1 MNFSTDRKVMTGIGM
16 ISLTDIVLLLLIFFL
31 LSSTFILQ
39 PGIKVVLPTSS
50 THESGAEESVII
62 TIRQDGTI
70 FLNNLLVPVEKLAF
84 ELNKILGEE
93 ADKMVVIQAHHT
105 ITIEQTVKVM
115 DIVKSVGG
123 RKFLIAT
130 RPEES

>member
-1 MNFSTDRKVMTGIGM
+1 MNFRTDRKVMTGIGM

-39 PGIKVVLPTSS
+39 PGIKVTLPRST
-50 THESGAEESVII
+50 THEASEEESVII
-62 TIRQDGTI
+62 TIRQDGSI
-70 FLNNLLVPVEKLAF
+70 FLNNMLVPNEKLAF
-84 ELNKILGEE
+84 ELNKLLGEE
-93 ADKMVVIQAHHT
+93 ADRMIVIQAHHT

-130 RPEES
+130 QPEES